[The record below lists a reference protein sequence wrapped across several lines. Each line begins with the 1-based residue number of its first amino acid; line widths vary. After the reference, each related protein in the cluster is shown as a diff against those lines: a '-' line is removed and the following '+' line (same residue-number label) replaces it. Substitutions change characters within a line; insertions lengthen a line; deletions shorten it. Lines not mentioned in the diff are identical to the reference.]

1 MGEMSAGQFQ
11 DMDKILG
18 DNFRPLQEPNGRVM
32 WATAKGGVGL
42 GH

>member
-11 DMDKILG
+11 AMDRILG
-18 DNFRPLQEPNGRVM
+18 DNFRPLQEPNGRVV
-32 WATAKGGVGL
+32 WATAKGGVNP